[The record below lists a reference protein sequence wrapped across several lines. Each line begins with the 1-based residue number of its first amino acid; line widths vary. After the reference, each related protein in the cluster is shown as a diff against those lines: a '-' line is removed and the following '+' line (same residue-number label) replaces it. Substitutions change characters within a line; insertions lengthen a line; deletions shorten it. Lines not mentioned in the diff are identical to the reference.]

1 MALIEH
7 SLEIDAP
14 AATVWRVSQ
23 DYAVRYDWDPF
34 PERIEVV
41 GDAAQPLQR
50 GTQVLVH
57 SKLGM
62 QMRVEFVQVN
72 APERAAIAM
81 VEGPWFLSKFA
92 GSWIFQAATPQRT
105 LARFR
110 YTVVAAPWWLRWL
123 IEPLAAIYFTQ
134 VVKKR
139 LAGLK
144 RYCERVAAHE
154 AQASSEFA
162 DSGHHGL
169 DE

>member
-1 MALIEH
+1 MALIEY

-14 AATVWRVSQ
+14 ITTVWRVSQ

-34 PERIEVV
+34 PENIEVV

-62 QMRVEFVQVN
+62 HMRVEFVQVSP
-72 APERAAIAM
+72 PERAAIAM
-81 VEGPWFLSKFA
+81 VDGPWFLSRFA
-92 GSWIFQAATPQRT
+92 GSWIFQATAPQQSI
-105 LARFR
+105 ARFR
-110 YTVVAAPWWLRWL
+110 YTVVAAPRWLRWL
-123 IEPLAAIYFTQ
+123 IEPAAAMYFTH

-144 RYCERVAAHE
+144 QYCERMAHAE
-154 AQASSEFA
+154 VKNS
-162 DSGHHGL
+162 
-169 DE
+169 

>member
-7 SLEIDAP
+7 SLEMDAP
-14 AATVWRVSQ
+14 AATVWQVSQ

-41 GDAAQPLQR
+41 GDAAQLLQR

-92 GSWIFQAATPQRT
+92 GSWIFQALAPQRT

-110 YTVVAAPWWLRWL
+110 YTVVAVPWWLRWL
-123 IEPLAAIYFTQ
+123 IEPLAAILLPSSGEKALSRFEALL
-134 VVKKR
+134 R
-139 LAGLK
+139 ARGGALGAGAL
-144 RYCERVAAHE
+144 RIC
-154 AQASSEFA
+154 
-162 DSGHHGL
+162 
-169 DE
+169 